1 MIIIISVQFSTENEN
16 INKFSMFGKNTV
28 YKKFLDYKQIPN
40 KQYEIEIDD
49 FSFREETFNEK
60 DIMITIWVIGKYKS
74 FIISVDT
81 F

>member
-1 MIIIISVQFSTENEN
+1 
-16 INKFSMFGKNTV
+16 MFGKNTV

-74 FIISVDT
+74 FIIIEGGKYIKVSQVCCIELKKT
-81 F
+81 KIY